1 MLPPVLAVLTNI
13 SCGFNIAKKVDYDR
27 MLNCPR
33 VQTCWEVGSMTVSKG
48 WLLGKLVSMGMS
60 IGRSVGG

>member
-1 MLPPVLAVLTNI
+1 MLALLTNI
-13 SCGFNIAKKVDYDR
+13 SYGFSITKKVDYDR

-33 VQTCWEVGSMTVSKG
+33 VQTCGQVGSMTVSEE
-48 WLLGKLVSMGMS
+48 WFLGKLVSMGMS